1 MTQFRALADSEDL
14 IFARHACGV
23 GWDGLGMSPRAKRAA
38 HGEEGTASVELV
50 AVVPFLL
57 LALLAAAQI
66 ALAGQALW
74 SASVA
79 ARAGAR
85 AGVVGGDPAAAARA
99 ALPPSLRRGAKVE
112 DDDGVA
118 VRVEVPRLIPSL
130 PSVRVGASSSLEGGD
145 G

>member
-1 MTQFRALADSEDL
+1 M
-14 IFARHACGV
+14 
-23 GWDGLGMSPRAKRAA
+23 
-38 HGEEGTASVELV
+38 
-50 AVVPFLL
+50 VPFLL
-57 LALLAAAQI
+57 LAVVAAAQI

-85 AGVVGGDPAAAARA
+85 AALVGGDATAAARA
-99 ALPPSLRRGAKVE
+99 ALPPSLRQGAKVE
-112 DDDGVA
+112 DESGVA

-130 PSVRVGASSSLEGGD
+130 PPVRVGASAGLEPGD

>member
-1 MTQFRALADSEDL
+1 MPRRTASS
-14 IFARHACGV
+14 AR
-23 GWDGLGMSPRAKRAA
+23 

-57 LALLAAAQI
+57 LAVLVAAQI
-66 ALAGQALW
+66 AMAGQALW

-85 AGVVGGDPAAAARA
+85 AALVGRDAGAAARR
-99 ALPPSLRRGAKVE
+99 ALPEGMREAAKVDE
-112 DDDGVA
+112 EGAEVA
-118 VRVEVPRLIPSL
+118 VRVVVPRLL
-130 PSVRVGASSSLEGGD
+130 PALPRLNVSARSALEQGD

>member
-1 MTQFRALADSEDL
+1 
-14 IFARHACGV
+14 
-23 GWDGLGMSPRAKRAA
+23 MSPRAGNAA

-57 LALLAAAQI
+57 LAVFAVAQV

-85 AGVVGGDPAAAARA
+85 AAAVGGDPTAAARA
-99 ALPPSLRRGAKVE
+99 ALPPSMRPQAQVE
-112 DDDGVA
+112 DEDGVE

-130 PSVRVGASSSLEGGD
+130 PPVRVGASSSLEGGD